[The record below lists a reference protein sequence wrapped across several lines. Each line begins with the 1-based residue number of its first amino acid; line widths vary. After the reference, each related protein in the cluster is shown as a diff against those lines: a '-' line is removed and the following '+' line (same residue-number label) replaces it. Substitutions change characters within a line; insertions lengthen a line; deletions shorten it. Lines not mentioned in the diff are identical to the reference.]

1 MGMGATDAYFIAFIA
16 RQGDLVSKA
25 DTLEN
30 GPEAHENHQ
39 AFFPKHRGQDL
50 I

>member
-1 MGMGATDAYFIAFIA
+1 MGMSATETYFIDFIA
-16 RQGDLVSKA
+16 RQGDLVGKA
-25 DTLEN
+25 DTLED

>member
-1 MGMGATDAYFIAFIA
+1 MGMGAADAYFIGFIT

-30 GPEAHENHQ
+30 GPKLMETIGPFSQNIEN
-39 AFFPKHRGQDL
+39 K